1 MLSNWVLSS
10 FAKIS
15 YFILV
20 KMYLDSVDNMFQP
33 PHDITKVKDA
43 IFSHFNIE
51 DHFGILAYAYDNF
64 TKSNFAGLCSKI
76 AEEANN
82 GDELSKWLF
91 AENGKWLAK
100 HVIALLPKMSSELLS
115 NGLPIVTVGS
125 VWKSWILME
134 KGFMEELREKSKGQ
148 LKCISLIQLKVPM
161 SVGACYL
168 AAKEAKIQI
177 NKRYNDNSTIFFEAN
192 V

>member
-1 MLSNWVLSS
+1 MYQ
-10 FAKIS
+10 KICL
-15 YFILV
+15 ILV

-43 IFSHFNIE
+43 ILSYFNIE

-76 AEEANN
+76 AEDANN

-115 NGLPIVTVGS
+115 NGLPIVSVGS
-125 VWKSWILME
+125 VWKSWTLME
-134 KGFMEELREKSKGQ
+134 AGFMEELRKNSKGQ
-148 LKCISLIQLKVPM
+148 LQCISLIQLKVPM

-168 AAKEAKIQI
+168 AAEEAKIQI
-177 NKRYNDNSTIFFEAN
+177 NKTYEENSTIFFKAN
-192 V
+192 I